1 MYIIVLTNM
10 TQANKAQSYLNKMRI
25 GNRIERIKLANSGCG
40 YGLRV
45 YENPHDICQILSSI
59 NISYKHIL
67 NQ

>member
-10 TQANKAQSYLNKMRI
+10 TQANKAQSYLNRMRI
-25 GNRIERIKLANSGCG
+25 KNRIERIKLANRSCG

-45 YENPHDICQILSSI
+45 YENPQNICQMLSSI
-59 NISYKHIL
+59 NINCIEIL